1 MIRYLKAL
9 FKMLKVKC
17 NNTIR
22 HICKNKKELN
32 LELVLNNYNLK
43 NNGKKITSLIT
54 QKINIVIL
62 LIQYK

>member
-1 MIRYLKAL
+1 
-9 FKMLKVKC
+9 MLKVKY
-17 NNTIR
+17 NNMIR
-22 HICKNKKELN
+22 HIGKNKKELN

>member
-22 HICKNKKELN
+22 NIGKNKKELN